1 MYIRINVTDVEL
13 NNTSDIQ
20 LNSTSDI
27 QFNNTR
33 SWIKEW
39 LDVNNWTTAL
49 ILCSWLIP
57 LVSFCVCFICALPFI
72 RHMCL
77 SLAASKGYLKIY
89 KVLTY
94 GVREKNPILRPG
106 VLSIY
111 KGPELINKDGLTLLH
126 AAAFKGQLNI
136 VDFIMVNTEL
146 ILPLS
151 NDGETPLHLAATN
164 GHIDICRILKNV
176 EKAESP
182 DYYGFTP
189 LDIAHHNKHFE
200 VCQLLSEDTCTKRL
214 LPWHKY
220 VEKELSLPVQKRL
233 QILLNLINLTEDIG
247 SCHGLFTRK
256 KGTKGIV
263 TKFVAINP
271 LEKGLECFNASLKK
285 WEDLRGKIVIGDTTI
300 EVNNF
305 EYDIENQSV
314 AMYRND
320 HLTSEAMIKTAFS
333 YAKSFL
339 KKNEPSNTYFE
350 DNLNILIIRFRR

>member
-1 MYIRINVTDVEL
+1 MYIRINASDIHLNNTSDVQL

-20 LNSTSDI
+20 
-27 QFNNTR
+27 FNNIT
-33 SWIKEW
+33 IVDG
-39 LDVNNWTTAL
+39 LDVVSWTPTE
-49 ILCSWLIP
+49 ILCAWLIP
-57 LVSFCVCFICALPFI
+57 FVCFSVWFIFVLPFL

-77 SLAASKGYLKIY
+77 SLAACNGYLKIY
-89 KVLTY
+89 KVLTC
-94 GVREKNPILRPG
+94 GLREKNYIMMPG
-106 VLSIY
+106 FLSVY
-111 KGPELINKDGLTLLH
+111 KGPELLNKDGLTLLH
-126 AAAFKGQLNI
+126 AAAFKGQLDI
-136 VDFIMVNTEL
+136 VDFIMVNTEK

-176 EKAESP
+176 EKAESK
-182 DYYGFTP
+182 DKYGFTP

-220 VEKELSLPVQKRL
+220 VEKELSVPVQKRV
-233 QILLNLINLTEDIG
+233 QILMNWTNLSIG

-271 LEKGLECFNASLKK
+271 LKKGLECFNASLKE
-285 WEDLRGKIVIGDTTI
+285 WDDLRGKIVIGDATI

-305 EYDIENQSV
+305 EYDIENPSV
-314 AMYRND
+314 AKYRND
-320 HLTSEAMIKTAFS
+320 HLTSEAMIKTAFG

-339 KKNEPSNTYFE
+339 KGIEPSNTYFE
-350 DNLNILIIRFRR
+350 ENLKTLIIRFHR

>member
-1 MYIRINVTDVEL
+1 MHIRINASDVE
-13 NNTSDIQ
+13 S
-20 LNSTSDI
+20 
-27 QFNNTR
+27 NNTR
-33 SWIKEW
+33 SWIKEGF
-39 LDVNNWTTAL
+39 DVSSWTPEQ
-49 ILCSWLIP
+49 ILCAWLIP
-57 LVSFCVCFICALPFI
+57 LVLFCVCFIFALPFI
-72 RHMCL
+72 RHMLL
-77 SLAASKGYLKIY
+77 SLAASKGYLQMY
-89 KVLTY
+89 KVLTC
-94 GVREKNPILRPG
+94 GVREKNYKHMPG
-106 VLSIY
+106 FLSIY
-111 KGPELINKDGLTLLH
+111 KGPELMNKDGLTLLH
-126 AAAFKGQLNI
+126 AAAFKGQLNVVEYI
-136 VDFIMVNTEL
+136 TKNTEE

-176 EKAESP
+176 EKAESK

-220 VEKELSLPVQKRL
+220 VEKELSVPVQNRVN
-233 QILLNLINLTEDIG
+233 ILMNWANLSIG

-271 LEKGLECFNASLKK
+271 LEKGLERFNANLKE
-285 WEDLRGKIVIGDTTI
+285 WDDLRGKIVIGDSTI

-305 EYDIENQSV
+305 EYDIENPSV
-314 AMYRND
+314 AKYRDD

-339 KKNEPSNTYFE
+339 KGIEPSNTYFE
-350 DNLNILIIRFRR
+350 ENLNTLIIRFCR